1 MRRQHRTLAY
11 EKTVAETAGKYSVG
25 DEVTLA
31 DLVLVPQLYN
41 ARRFNV
47 DLSVLPVVLRIEE
60 ALLQLPAFQA
70 AHPDAQPDAQLTA

>member
-1 MRRQHRTLAY
+1 MWLWRSAAF

-31 DLVLVPQLYN
+31 DLALVPQLYN

-47 DLSVLPVVLRIEE
+47 DLSVLPTIVRIEE
-60 ALLQLPAFQA
+60 SLLQLPAFQA

>member
-1 MRRQHRTLAY
+1 MLAY
-11 EKTVAETAGKYSVG
+11 EKTVTETAGKYSVG
-25 DEVTLA
+25 NEVSLA